1 MSKVLF
7 AFVFGLAVGVP
18 LAAGTAGA
26 QSRLGPA
33 EDDSP
38 TVRSTPAKVVVK
50 KDAAKG
56 EKPATVAKPAPKSAA
71 KVDEPKGDAA
81 KSDAQKTTP
90 VLTSA
95 APNLNP
101 SAPANTTSDAA
112 PKMNA
117 AAPLP
122 VFGSPSALGIPAPPK
137 YEPPAPGKTPAA
149 NATPTGINAPVAPNA
164 IAPAATTGTT
174 APAATTGTN
183 AATTAGGA
191 NAAAPNASVNPPAP
205 PAASASAASPT
216 ALYRVGVGD
225 ILDIRLAGGM
235 SKDSTLYTIM
245 STGMLDYP
253 LAGDPFNAVGLTTDD
268 IGARLSVEL
277 KRRGVFDRAQFRISV
292 REYASHTATVS
303 GLVDQPGAKVLRR
316 EAVPLYVVLSEA
328 NPRAEA
334 GRAVI
339 ISRATG
345 RSKTIDLSDSAALN
359 ELVSH
364 GDIINITARPQ
375 EFFYIG
381 GQINAPGQKDFH
393 PGMTLTQAIL
403 ASGGVARVA
412 GNKVKVTVSRQ
423 GADGRLVASE
433 FLLNDIE
440 TGQVPDPRVQA
451 GDRVEVGRRR

>member
-1 MSKVLF
+1 M
-7 AFVFGLAVGVP
+7 LAVCLS
-18 LAAGTAGA
+18 LATEASA

-33 EDDSP
+33 EDDAP
-38 TVRSTPAKVVVK
+38 VAAVGAAKRETR
-50 KDAAKG
+50 KDAAKS
-56 EKPATVAKPAPKSAA
+56 ETPAKPAPKSEL
-71 KVDEPKGDAA
+71 KGNEPKGDAA
-81 KSDAQKTTP
+81 KSEPLKTPT
-90 VLTSA
+90 VLTSSA
-95 APNLNP
+95 APNLN
-101 SAPANTTSDAA
+101 APANSNATSDAA
-112 PKMNA
+112 PKTTP
-117 AAPLP
+117 APLP
-122 VFGSPSALGIPAPPK
+122 VFGSPSAIAIPEPTK
-137 YEPPAPGKTPAA
+137 YEPP
-149 NATPTGINAPVAPNA
+149 
-164 IAPAATTGTT
+164 
-174 APAATTGTN
+174 TN
-183 AATTAGGA
+183 AGTSGA
-191 NAAAPNASVNPPAP
+191 NAAASGINAASPNSPAATKATASVPTVAAPATAS
-205 PAASASAASPT
+205 PATASPASAAPVPAT

-235 SKDSTLYTIM
+235 SKESTLYTIM

-253 LAGDPFNAVGLTTDD
+253 LAGEPFNAVGLTTED
-268 IGARLSVEL
+268 IGARLSAEL
-277 KRRGVFDRAQFRISV
+277 RRRGVFDRAQFRIVV
-292 REYASHTATVS
+292 REYVSHTAMVS

-316 EAVPLYVVLSEA
+316 EAVPLYVVLAEA

-345 RSKTIDLSDSAALN
+345 LSKTVDLSDSAALN
-359 ELVSH
+359 ELISH

-412 GNKVKVTVSRQ
+412 GSKVRVAISRQ
-423 GADGRLVASE
+423 GADGRLVATE

-440 TGQVPDPRVQA
+440 SGQVPDPRLQA

>member
-1 MSKVLF
+1 
-7 AFVFGLAVGVP
+7 LAT
-18 LAAGTAGA
+18 TARA
-26 QSRLGPA
+26 QSRLAPA
-33 EDDSP
+33 DDD
-38 TVRSTPAKVVVK
+38 TPAVNSRPAKSEIK
-50 KDAAKG
+50 SETKRDAAKG
-56 EKPATVAKPAPKSAA
+56 ETPVKPAPKREPKA
-71 KVDEPKGDAA
+71 DEPKGDAA
-81 KSDAQKTTP
+81 KSEAQKIQT

-95 APNLNP
+95 AAPNIN
-101 SAPANTTSDAA
+101 AAATGNATSDAA
-112 PKMNA
+112 PKTTT
-117 AAPLP
+117 APLP

-137 YEPPAPGKTPAA
+137 YEPPAPNKTSEAASPA
-149 NATPTGINAPVAPNA
+149 NAP
-164 IAPAATTGTT
+164 
-174 APAATTGTN
+174 
-183 AATTAGGA
+183 
-191 NAAAPNASVNPPAP
+191 S
-205 PAASASAASPT
+205 PAASANTPASRAATALPPT
-216 ALYRVGVGD
+216 ELYRVGIGD

-253 LAGDPFNAVGLTTDD
+253 LAGEPFNASGMTTDE
-268 IGARLSVEL
+268 IAARLAAEL
-277 KRRGVFDRAQFRISV
+277 KRRGVFDRAQFRIVV
-292 REYASHTATVS
+292 RDYASHTATVS
-303 GLVDQPGAKVLRR
+303 GLVDQPGAKILRR

-345 RSKTIDLSDSAALN
+345 QSKTIDLSDSAALN

-403 ASGGVARVA
+403 ASGGVARGA
-412 GNKVKVTVSRQ
+412 DNKVKVTVSRQ
-423 GADGRLVASE
+423 GADGRLVGTE
-433 FLLNDIE
+433 FLLNDVE
-440 TGQVPDPRVQA
+440 AGRVPDPRLQA

>member
-7 AFVFGLAVGVP
+7 AFVIGLAICLP
-18 LAAGTAGA
+18 LATEASA

-38 TVRSTPAKVVVK
+38 VVSSSGAAKGAAKKEAVKAETPAKA
-50 KDAAKG
+50 AAK
-56 EKPATVAKPAPKSAA
+56 TAA
-71 KVDEPKGDAA
+71 KSEPGADAPKGDAA
-81 KSDAQKTTP
+81 RIEAQKTPT

-95 APNLNP
+95 APNIN
-101 SAPANTTSDAA
+101 SPATSNATSDAA
-112 PKMNA
+112 PKTTGSS
-117 AAPLP
+117 LP
-122 VFGSPSALGIPAPPK
+122 VFGSPSVLGIPAPPK
-137 YEPPAPGKTPAA
+137 FDQPVPLKTSG
-149 NATPTGINAPVAPNA
+149 ATTTTTTNAPAVAPPVNNS
-164 IAPAATTGTT
+164 T
-174 APAATTGTN
+174 TN
-183 AATTAGGA
+183 APA
-191 NAAAPNASVNPPAP
+191 NAAAA
-205 PAASASAASPT
+205 PAAAVPPT

-253 LAGDPFNAVGLTTDD
+253 LAGEPFNAAGMTTDE
-268 IGARLSVEL
+268 IGARLSAEL
-277 KRRGVFDRAQFRISV
+277 RRRGVYDRAQFRIVV
-292 REYASHTATVS
+292 RDYASHTAMVS
-303 GLVDQPGAKVLRR
+303 GLVDQPGAKILRR

-328 NPRAEA
+328 NPRADA

-403 ASGGVARVA
+403 ASGGVARDA
-412 GNKVKVTVSRQ
+412 GSKVKVTVSRQ
-423 GADGRLVASE
+423 GADGRLVATE

>member
-7 AFVFGLAVGVP
+7 AFVIMLAVCAA
-18 LAAGTAGA
+18 LATETSA

-38 TVRSTPAKVVVK
+38 AVRSSAPKRETKGEPK
-50 KDAAKG
+50 KDAAIKV
-56 EKPATVAKPAPKSAA
+56 ETPAGPVPKSES
-71 KVDEPKGDAA
+71 KRDEPKGDSA
-81 KSDAQKTTP
+81 KSEAQKTP
-90 VLTSA
+90 AVLTSA
-95 APNLNP
+95 ANP
-101 SAPANTTSDAA
+101 AAPATTNTTSDAA
-112 PKMNA
+112 RKTDA
-117 AAPLP
+117 SPLP
-122 VFGSPSALGIPAPPK
+122 VFGSPSVLGIPAPPK
-137 YEPPAPGKTPAA
+137 YEPPKTSEATNANA
-149 NATPTGINAPVAPNA
+149 NATTPSAAPSGMTSAAPSGVSSA
-164 IAPAATTGTT
+164 ASTTPAPAAAT
-174 APAATTGTN
+174 AAVA
-183 AATTAGGA
+183 
-191 NAAAPNASVNPPAP
+191 
-205 PAASASAASPT
+205 PT

-253 LAGDPFNAVGLTTDD
+253 LAGDPFNAAGMTTDE
-268 IGARLSVEL
+268 IGARLSAEL
-277 KRRGVFDRAQFRISV
+277 RRRGVFDRAQFRIAV

-303 GLVDQPGAKVLRR
+303 GLVDQPGAKILRR

-359 ELVSH
+359 ELISH

-403 ASGGVARVA
+403 ASGGVARDA
-412 GNKVKVTVSRQ
+412 GSKVKVTVSRQ
-423 GADGRLVASE
+423 GADGRLVATE
-433 FLLNDIE
+433 FPLNDIE
-440 TGQVPDPRVQA
+440 TGQVPDPRLQA

>member
-1 MSKVLF
+1 IKSE
-7 AFVFGLAVGVP
+7 A
-18 LAAGTAGA
+18 
-26 QSRLGPA
+26 
-33 EDDSP
+33 
-38 TVRSTPAKVVVK
+38 K
-50 KDAAKG
+50 KDAVKG
-56 EKPATVAKPAPKSAA
+56 VTPAVQPVPKLEP
-71 KVDEPKGDAA
+71 KGDEPKGDAA
-81 KSDAQKTTP
+81 KSEAQKSAP
-90 VLTSA
+90 VLTSSA
-95 APNLNP
+95 APNLNA
-101 SAPANTTSDAA
+101 SATSNATSDAA
-112 PKMNA
+112 PKSTVS
-117 AAPLP
+117 PLP
-122 VFGSPSALGIPAPPK
+122 VFGSPSVLGVPAPPK
-137 YEPPAPGKTPAA
+137 YEPPAPGKTPEA
-149 NATPTGINAPVAPNA
+149 V
-164 IAPAATTGTT
+164 
-174 APAATTGTN
+174 
-183 AATTAGGA
+183 
-191 NAAAPNASVNPPAP
+191 NAAAPPNAVNA
-205 PAASASAASPT
+205 AASPNANSTTTTAAAAALPPT
-216 ALYRVGVGD
+216 ALYRVGAGD

-253 LAGDPFNAVGLTTDD
+253 LAGEPFNATGLTTDE
-268 IGARLSVEL
+268 IGARLSTEL
-277 KRRGVFDRAQFRISV
+277 KRRGVFDRAQFRIVV

-412 GNKVKVTVSRQ
+412 SNKVKVTVSRQ
-423 GADGRLVASE
+423 GADGRLVATE

-440 TGQVPDPRVQA
+440 TGQVPDPRLQA